1 MRQTKLLYGLM
12 AIVLLCSASLTWAEC
27 TDAQLF
33 TEVSTDPSVPPLGYA
48 TAYGQPVTQGS
59 AGNDQ
64 ALLDAL
70 NLVRQGAAYQIQ
82 RTLMPAYEV
91 AALMNPAEF
100 NALTGGKLQQLVS
113 VFAALQVDVS
123 SQNMRDIL
131 FNGPTSIFPN
141 PGATRTA
148 LIAAVKRQGSR
159 AEVVCGS
166 NRTLG
171 QLSQAIRGTQ

>member
-1 MRQTKLLYGLM
+1 MKGKQALM
-12 AIVLLCSASLTWAEC
+12 AAVALCFFAAYNVFSVSAEC
-27 TDAQLF
+27 TDAQLY
-33 TEVSTDPSVPPLGYA
+33 TEVSTDPATLAYA
-48 TAYGQPVTQGS
+48 TAYGQPVILGS
-59 AGNDQ
+59 KGNDQ

-70 NLVRQGAAYQIQ
+70 NLVRQGAPFQIQ
-82 RTLMPAYEV
+82 RTLMPAYEI

-100 NALTGGKLQQLVS
+100 NALTDIKQQQLVS
-113 VFAALQVDVS
+113 IFAPLQVDVS

-148 LIAAVKRQGSR
+148 LINAVKRQGSR

>member
-1 MRQTKLLYGLM
+1 MFRYVVWVGVLILLLG
-12 AIVLLCSASLTWAEC
+12 VQQVSAEC

-33 TEVSTDPSVPPLGYA
+33 TEVSTDPSVPPLNYA
-48 TAYGQPVTQGS
+48 TAYGQPVNLGS
-59 AGNDQ
+59 KGNDQ

-70 NLVRQGAAYQIQ
+70 NLVRQGAQFQIQ
-82 RTLMPAYEV
+82 RTLMPAYEI

-100 NALTGGKLQQLVS
+100 EALTDIKRQQLVS
-113 VFAALQVDVS
+113 LFAPLQVDVS

-148 LIAAVKRQGSR
+148 LINAVKRQGSR

>member
-1 MRQTKLLYGLM
+1 MFRYVVWVGVLILLLG
-12 AIVLLCSASLTWAEC
+12 VQQVSAEC

-33 TEVSTDPSVPPLGYA
+33 TEVSTDPSVPPLNYA
-48 TAYGQPVTQGS
+48 TAYGQPVILGS
-59 AGNDQ
+59 KGNDQ

-70 NLVRQGAAYQIQ
+70 NLIRQGAQFQIQ
-82 RTLMPAYEV
+82 RTLMPAYEI

-100 NALTGGKLQQLVS
+100 EALTDIKRQQLVS
-113 VFAALQVDVS
+113 LFAPLQVDVS

-148 LIAAVKRQGSR
+148 LINAVKRQGSR

>member
-1 MRQTKLLYGLM
+1 MFRYVVWVGVLILLLG
-12 AIVLLCSASLTWAEC
+12 VQQVSAEC

-33 TEVSTDPSVPPLGYA
+33 TEVSTDPSVPPLNYA
-48 TAYGQPVTQGS
+48 TAYGQPVILGS
-59 AGNDQ
+59 KGNDQ

-70 NLVRQGAAYQIQ
+70 NLVRQGAQFQIQ
-82 RTLMPAYEV
+82 RTLMPAYEI

-100 NALTGGKLQQLVS
+100 EALTDIKRQQLVS
-113 VFAALQVDVS
+113 LFAPLQVDVS

-148 LIAAVKRQGSR
+148 LINAVKRQGSR

>member
-1 MRQTKLLYGLM
+1 MFRYVVWVGVLILLLG
-12 AIVLLCSASLTWAEC
+12 VQQVSAEC

-33 TEVSTDPSVPPLGYA
+33 TEVSTDPSVPPLNYA
-48 TAYGQPVTQGS
+48 TAYGQPVILGS
-59 AGNDQ
+59 KGNDQ

-70 NLVRQGAAYQIQ
+70 NLVRQGAQFQIQ
-82 RTLMPAYEV
+82 RTLMPAYEI

-100 NALTGGKLQQLVS
+100 EALTDIKRQQLVS
-113 VFAALQVDVS
+113 LFAPLQVDVS

-148 LIAAVKRQGSR
+148 LINAEKRQGSR